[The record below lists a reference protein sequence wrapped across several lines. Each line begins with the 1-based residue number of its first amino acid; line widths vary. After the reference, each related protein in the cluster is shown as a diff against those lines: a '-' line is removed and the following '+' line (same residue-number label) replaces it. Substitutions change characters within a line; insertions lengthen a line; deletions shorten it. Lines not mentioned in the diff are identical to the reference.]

1 MTRLFYKFIFFLFK
15 IKKSKNKIKT
25 GILAKVSQEDFTCRK
40 YQVIILD
47 RIRNLIV
54 SHFIQNWR
62 DNENSRSNYMIIGQI
77 YIKIKLKDII
87 RFLIGQLD
95 LIMSEIKV

>member
-1 MTRLFYKFIFFLFK
+1 
-15 IKKSKNKIKT
+15 
-25 GILAKVSQEDFTCRK
+25 
-40 YQVIILD
+40 
-47 RIRNLIV
+47 
-54 SHFIQNWR
+54 
-62 DNENSRSNYMIIGQI
+62 MIIGQI

>member
-1 MTRLFYKFIFFLFK
+1 
-15 IKKSKNKIKT
+15 
-25 GILAKVSQEDFTCRK
+25 
-40 YQVIILD
+40 
-47 RIRNLIV
+47 
-54 SHFIQNWR
+54 
-62 DNENSRSNYMIIGQI
+62 MIIEQI